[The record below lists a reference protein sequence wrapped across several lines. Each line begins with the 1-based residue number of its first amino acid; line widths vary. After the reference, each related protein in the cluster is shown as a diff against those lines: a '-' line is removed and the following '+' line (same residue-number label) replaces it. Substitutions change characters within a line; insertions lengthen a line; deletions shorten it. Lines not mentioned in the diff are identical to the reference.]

1 MIYIFFYCF
10 FTTYQDNPDAP
21 DINQL
26 LTEHMVK
33 WLQVRKNWRDAAN
46 SNEKRYADSMK
57 ILTEMFEK

>member
-1 MIYIFFYCF
+1 
-10 FTTYQDNPDAP
+10 
-21 DINQL
+21 
-26 LTEHMVK
+26 MVK